1 MKKHIDENRYYNE
14 AWISNEG
21 IILKQL
27 AHDGQMKKKLTE
39 DDLIRYDQI
48 DHVGGIRNTLI
59 LADQIQFKKDMHVLD
74 VGGGMG
80 GAARFLAYK
89 YGCKVRVLDLIPER
103 CHGGI
108 KLTRMTGLTKRVTFQ
123 AADAQHTPFR
133 DQVFDMIWSQDAF
146 DSIENKDLL
155 LQECCRLL
163 KPGGQLIF
171 TDHLQGPFKAV
182 PDGIYL
188 WPDDTNKITFDT
200 YQLLLEK
207 YGFNLLNKRDLTLWA
222 ITSLRRVNS
231 AILDGHGQPIKMA
244 QGNLY
249 YEKVIAFI
257 NSLLGYLEGGA
268 VQYGLFKA
276 RRE

>member
-39 DDLIRYDQI
+39 DDLIRYDQN
-48 DHVGGIRNTLI
+48 DHVGGIHNTLI
-59 LADQIQFKKDMHVLD
+59 LADQIHLKKGMHVLD

-80 GAARFLAYK
+80 GAARFLAHK
-89 YGCKVRVLDLIPER
+89 YGCIVRVLELIPER

-108 KLTRMTGLTKRVTFQ
+108 HLTRMTGLTTKVTFQ
-123 AADAQHTPFR
+123 AADAQQIPFQ
-133 DQVFDMIWSQDAF
+133 DQIFDLIWSQDAF
-146 DSIENKDLL
+146 DSIENKALL
-155 LQECCRLL
+155 FKECRRIL
-163 KPGGQLIF
+163 KPGGQIIF
-171 TDHLQGPFKAV
+171 TDHLQGPSMAV

-188 WPDDTNKITFDT
+188 WPDDRFKITFEV
-200 YQLLLEK
+200 YQDLLQK
-207 YGFNLLNKRDLTLWA
+207 HGFTLLTERDLTLWA
-222 ITSLRRVNS
+222 IASLRRVNS
-231 AILDGHGQPIKMA
+231 AILDGHSQTIKKA

-249 YEKVIAFI
+249 YEKLISFI
-257 NSLLGYLEGGA
+257 NSLLGYLQEGA